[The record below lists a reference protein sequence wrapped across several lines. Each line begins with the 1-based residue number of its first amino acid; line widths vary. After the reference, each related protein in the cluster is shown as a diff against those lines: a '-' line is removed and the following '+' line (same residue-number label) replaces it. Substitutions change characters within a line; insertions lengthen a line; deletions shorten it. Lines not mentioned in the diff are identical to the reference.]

1 MIVIVYQSKPG
12 SNAQAFMQSGSIG
25 PFQNKTEAQQFLEA
39 HSNFFCLVTSNIYD
53 VGEDSNCQ
61 HPVRFNY
68 SLTARSV
75 IVLGA
80 N

>member
-12 SNAQAFMQSGSIG
+12 VNDQAFMQSGSVG
-25 PFQNKTEAQQFLEA
+25 PFEDRAEAQRFMEA
-39 HSNFFCLVTSNIYD
+39 HTDFFCLVTSNIYD
-53 VGEDSNCQ
+53 VGGDSNCQ
-61 HPVRFNY
+61 HPVRFSY